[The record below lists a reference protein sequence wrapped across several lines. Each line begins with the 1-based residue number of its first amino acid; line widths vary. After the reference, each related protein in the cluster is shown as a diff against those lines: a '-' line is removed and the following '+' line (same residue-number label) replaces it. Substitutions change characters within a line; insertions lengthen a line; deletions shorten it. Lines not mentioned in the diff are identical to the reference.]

1 MKRAK
6 MTVIPAGEDPELTM
20 KILKRFIPGIDIKTI
35 EITPGKHI
43 ETSGLARYIR
53 LDIHA
58 VLQDRKNVLIDMQVS
73 AEADFVHRI
82 RYCRS
87 QNDGTRII
95 YLNAKGDTASLN
107 EEQKVF
113 LEYLAGNAA
122 EDELCSE
129 VNEKADLLKYNDR
142 KKDMKRPGLK
152 QSCECMREVSVWN
165 RSVSFQT

>member
-1 MKRAK
+1 MSLRQTGTIKIKKYFFEGLRPDLPICISGTEGNSLFRYDTEEKEYEESKNDCHPGRARYDFEYRDR
-6 MTVIPAGEDPELTM
+6 EDP
-20 KILKRFIPGIDIKTI
+20 
-35 EITPGKHI
+35 
-43 ETSGLARYIR
+43 
-53 LDIHA
+53 A
-58 VLQDRKNVLIDMQVS
+58 VR
-73 AEADFVHRI
+73 
-82 RYCRS
+82 